1 MLNLKNLRPERQ
13 GMQNLTIDLRTE
25 GGSVMVVALLMLALL
40 TVIGIAASNTS
51 TTEMQISANEQ
62 QNRIVFYAADAG
74 LNVGRQFLTNLK
86 VADPGS
92 WDRLLAGTVFVW
104 QDAGGN
110 DVNVSTLDDVVD
122 ADWNRN
128 VGLATY
134 TLQIEDNDDLD
145 GNPLV
150 DTDNVVVLTSTATFR
165 NARAQVQ
172 ASVRYIGP
180 VDNYAQEHYDTGN
193 TGTALNESAEI
204 TSQSRW

>member
-1 MLNLKNLRPERQ
+1 MLNLKNLRPERKRV
-13 GMQNLTIDLRTE
+13 QNLPIDLRTE

-74 LNVGRQFLTNLK
+74 LNVGRQFLTDLK
-86 VADPGS
+86 VDNPGN
-92 WDRLLAGTVFVW
+92 WDRLLAGTGITW
-104 QDAGGN
+104 QDADGN
-110 DVNVSTLDDVVD
+110 PVNLITLDGVVD
-122 ADWNRN
+122 TTWNRN
-128 VGLATY
+128 VGGAVY
-134 TLQIEDNDDLD
+134 NLQIEDNDDLD